1 MKNCILA
8 SSTAL
13 ALIWAA
19 PAVAQSQLPSLLEG
33 LEAMASMNDTRI
45 EYSNKDVGSDYSVE
59 YTDLRIMEDTDNG
72 TIITI
77 DWLRITPNADVPG
90 QITITVSPN
99 ASATIQDEGMEPYQ
113 VDILSDGIN
122 ATLDNAIPG
131 AGGELAETW
140 NYIVNVP
147 TLQVTGTG
155 DNPIINELNFTISDF
170 TSMSSFSPATQTVTS
185 DGGLTALLFTFDI
198 NDPAGGKVYETG
210 NVVDMAYRFGFDAVS
225 EEQITD
231 YVKGLRNAYAEFS
244 SGAQS
249 IEMKMSGPDA
259 VIDMTGQTVSSS
271 FSMGMTDGV
280 FNMSLLGGVT
290 NYQVNELMIDGAPI
304 PPFAIALTAS
314 EIAARMPLINTGAA
328 DQASVKMTIENLVA
342 PESLLSMIDPGQTI
356 PRSPINLNIDIAA
369 NVQSN
374 VNWDDPDSSFNSGD
388 PMDIAEVQDI
398 SINQILLT
406 AGGAEITASGDA
418 TIDNSMGI
426 PFPTGMITLTAKGVQ
441 TLVNALV
448 QLGLVPQQ
456 EAGMAMGMMMGFA
469 RAEGDDH
476 FVSDIEFSPDGVTA
490 NGQALPF

>member
-1 MKNCILA
+1 
-8 SSTAL
+8 
-13 ALIWAA
+13 
-19 PAVAQSQLPSLLEG
+19 
-33 LEAMASMNDTRI
+33 
-45 EYSNKDVGSDYSVE
+45 
-59 YTDLRIMEDTDNG
+59 
-72 TIITI
+72 
-77 DWLRITPNADVPG
+77 
-90 QITITVSPN
+90 
-99 ASATIQDEGMEPYQ
+99 
-113 VDILSDGIN
+113 
-122 ATLDNAIPG
+122 
-131 AGGELAETW
+131 
-140 NYIVNVP
+140 
-147 TLQVTGTG
+147 LQVTGTG

-185 DGGLTALLFTFDI
+185 DGGLSAFLFTFDI

-259 VIDMTGQTVSSS
+259 VVDMTGQSVSSS
-271 FSMGMTDGV
+271 FSLDMTDGV
-280 FNMSLLGGVT
+280 FNMSLLGGAT
-290 NYQVNELMIDGAPI
+290 NYQVNELMIEGAPI
-304 PPFAIALTAS
+304 PPFAIVLTAS

-328 DQASVKMTIENLVA
+328 DQASVKMMIENLVA

-356 PRSPINLNIDIAA
+356 PRTPINLNIDIAA

-406 AGGAEITASGDA
+406 AGGAEFTASGDA

-476 FVSDIEFSPDGVTA
+476 FVSDIEFSPNGVTA